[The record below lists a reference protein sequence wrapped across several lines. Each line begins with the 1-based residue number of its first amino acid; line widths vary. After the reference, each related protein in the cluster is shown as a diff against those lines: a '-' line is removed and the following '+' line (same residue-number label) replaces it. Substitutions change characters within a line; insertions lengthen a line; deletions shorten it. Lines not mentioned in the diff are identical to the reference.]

1 MSEVLSLKIDE
12 NKKYGLM
19 LSGGIDSAILLACL
33 LKENAKIN
41 LQCFTIPKH
50 DGAALYANNIIHFLN
65 QKFFAKIPD
74 TIFVGDPNVFH
85 RLQSGVA
92 IREIFERFEIDFLFN
107 ALNRVPEELM
117 GPSAPLRN
125 KKSDHPKLLL
135 PFIDYL
141 KTDILQLAFDMEWED
156 LFQITHSCTE
166 EKLVRCN
173 KCWQCNER
181 AWAFNKLNKIDT
193 GKI

>member
-1 MSEVLSLKIDE
+1 M
-12 NKKYGLM
+12 
-19 LSGGIDSAILLACL
+19 
-33 LKENAKIN
+33 
-41 LQCFTIPKH
+41 
-50 DGAALYANNIIHFLN
+50 
-65 QKFFAKIPD
+65 
-74 TIFVGDPNVFH
+74 FH

-181 AWAFNKLNKIDT
+181 AWAFNRLNKIDT
-193 GKI
+193 GRI